1 MKGIVTIMSIGN
13 NGGGRKPSSPT
24 INDRHMT
31 LAEIADILGT
41 SRERVRQIEQR
52 ALGKLRRKLLA
63 QGYNADDLFGEF
75 IETPAK
81 PTNIRPD

>member
-1 MKGIVTIMSIGN
+1 MGTN
-13 NGGGRKPSSPT
+13 NGGGRKPTSPT
-24 INDRHMT
+24 VDERHMT

-52 ALGKLRRKLLA
+52 ALMKLRRRLRA
-63 QGYNADDLFGEF
+63 QGIKPEDLFGDI

-81 PTNIRPD
+81 SSHIRPE